1 MVDLLI
7 KNVHIVGNNASANGK
22 TVNVLIENGVVSAIG
37 SDVSKDNIETFEGNG
52 AYVSPGW
59 VEIFSDFSD
68 PGYEYRETIATG
80 AATAAA
86 GGYTH
91 VFVIP
96 NISPVVHN
104 KSAVEYIVN
113 KSKSAITNIYPL
125 GAISKNT
132 AGAELAEMYDMSAS
146 GSIAFSD
153 GKKTI
158 QSAGLMVKA
167 LQYVKSVNGVI
178 VTQPVEE
185 TFGSNGLMNEGV
197 ISTQLGLPGMPAIAE
212 HLMIMRDIELLRYT
226 QSKLHITGIST
237 AKSIELIKNA
247 KEEGLQITCS
257 VTPYHLYFCDED
269 IRTYDTNLKVNVPL
283 REKTDRDAL
292 RKAVTAGV
300 VDAIAVHHFPQHIDD
315 KDCEFEYA
323 KNGMIGLQTAYS
335 VVKTAL
341 PELSATQTAQLFSN
355 NNRNIF
361 GIDNNNLE
369 IGKPAD
375 MTIFSSDESFIF
387 TQEKNLS
394 KSANSPFFGKE
405 LKGKVLGTIVKNNFY
420 RS

>member
-7 KNVHIVGNNASANGK
+7 KNIHIVGNNDLTYDK
-22 TVNVLIENGVVSAIG
+22 TVNILIENGIITAIG
-37 SDVSKDNIETFEGNG
+37 NEVSKDNIEILEGNG
-52 AYVSPGW
+52 VYASPGW
-59 VEIFSDFSD
+59 VETFSDFSD
-68 PGYEYRETIATG
+68 PGYEYRETIESG
-80 AATAAA
+80 AKAAVA
-86 GGYTH
+86 GGFTH

-113 KSKSAITNIYPL
+113 KSQSAAATIYPL

-132 AGAELAEMYDMSAS
+132 DGAELAEMYDMAAS

-153 GKKTI
+153 GKRTI

-178 VTQPVEE
+178 VSQPVED
-185 TFGSNGLMNEGV
+185 TFGSNGLVNEGV
-197 ISTQLGLPGMPAIAE
+197 ISTQLGLPGMPAVAE

-237 AKSIELIKNA
+237 AKSVELIKEA
-247 KEEGLQITCS
+247 KQNGLQITCS

-269 IRTYDTNLKVNVPL
+269 IQSYDTNLKVNVPL
-283 REKTDRDAL
+283 RQKTDRDAL
-292 RKAVTAGV
+292 RKAVTEGY
-300 VDAIAVHHFPQHIDD
+300 VDAIAVHHFPQHSDD

-335 VVKTAL
+335 VVQTVL
-341 PELSATQTAQLFSN
+341 PELSAAQIAELFSN
-355 NNRNIF
+355 NNRDIF
-361 GIDNNNLE
+361 GIDKNSIE
-369 IGKPAD
+369 VGKQAD
-375 MTIFSSDESFIF
+375 ITLFSPDESFIF
-387 TQEKNLS
+387 TKEKNWS
-394 KSANSPFFGKE
+394 RSSNSPFFGKE
-405 LKGKVLGTIVKNNFY
+405 LKGKVIGTIVKNNFY
-420 RS
+420 RN